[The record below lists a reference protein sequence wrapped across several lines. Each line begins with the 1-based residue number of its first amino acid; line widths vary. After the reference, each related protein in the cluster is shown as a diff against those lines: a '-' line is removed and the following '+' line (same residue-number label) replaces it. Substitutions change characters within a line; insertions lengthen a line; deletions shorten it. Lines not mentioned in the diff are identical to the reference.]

1 MPGEVSEGFLTKLTD
16 RRARW
21 RSGLTAD
28 LTSNAVRNRP
38 TFEASA
44 TDSAHYAQ
52 RNTAAPPTDFG
63 APAEVDYF
71 ASREW

>member
-1 MPGEVSEGFLTKLTD
+1 MAQTAADLLADTPPPAVTLGEVL
-16 RRARW
+16 
-21 RSGLTAD
+21 
-28 LTSNAVRNRP
+28 
-38 TFEASA
+38 
-44 TDSAHYAQ
+44 YAQ